1 MPATICVTGGGPAGM
16 MAAIAAARAGSVV
29 TVLDHSGS
37 VGTKLLLTGGG
48 RCNITCFLHSA
59 DFVKRIGIG
68 GRFLGHA
75 LAALSPEAVRE
86 FFNQIG
92 VSTLVEDDGRVIP
105 VSQRAVDV
113 RRALLERAATLG
125 VRILTSVGVTRIE
138 PVENGW
144 SVRTESTE
152 LRFDRVI
159 MATGGMSYSS
169 TGSDGSGYRLAAT
182 LGHTVKKPLPAE
194 VPLVSAGLDTSRLQ
208 GLSICPATISI
219 NSDRRPRT
227 RGSLLFTHF
236 GLSGP
241 AVLDISGDVSELLDA
256 GIPVT
261 LSIDFVPDIPPAEAD
276 ELIQADARLLPGR
289 LPSRLSHFIKDY
301 LLSDWRPGR
310 PNPVKKFPVRIAGTR
325 GFDHAMVTRGGIIT
339 KQIDPASMQSRLH
352 PGLFFAGEILD
363 LDGPMGGFNLQIA
376 WSTGYL
382 AGTSA
387 ADR

>member
-152 LRFDRVI
+152 L
-159 MATGGMSYSS
+159 
-169 TGSDGSGYRLAAT
+169 
-182 LGHTVKKPLPAE
+182 
-194 VPLVSAGLDTSRLQ
+194 
-208 GLSICPATISI
+208 
-219 NSDRRPRT
+219 
-227 RGSLLFTHF
+227 
-236 GLSGP
+236 
-241 AVLDISGDVSELLDA
+241 
-256 GIPVT
+256 
-261 LSIDFVPDIPPAEAD
+261 
-276 ELIQADARLLPGR
+276 
-289 LPSRLSHFIKDY
+289 
-301 LLSDWRPGR
+301 
-310 PNPVKKFPVRIAGTR
+310 
-325 GFDHAMVTRGGIIT
+325 
-339 KQIDPASMQSRLH
+339 
-352 PGLFFAGEILD
+352 
-363 LDGPMGGFNLQIA
+363 
-376 WSTGYL
+376 
-382 AGTSA
+382 
-387 ADR
+387 